1 LLEKE
6 KELLKEEVNATK
18 ESQTGKVVLYSL
30 SLSDAPGYAFMCNMI
45 IVHCLF
51 IAI

>member
-18 ESQTGKVVLYSL
+18 ESQTGKKKY
-30 SLSDAPGYAFMCNMI
+30 
-45 IVHCLF
+45 HF
-51 IAI
+51 ITIDS